1 MTSLTN
7 TLDELLPGNYV
18 EVTLDDGTTMEG
30 PASPVDYLP
39 DDRFRIEISP
49 GTESIRRCEI
59 SARYVEGEWE
69 TPEVRHY
76 SLGDDDWT
84 VAGVVDD
91 MRISR

>member
-1 MTSLTN
+1 MTSLTE
-7 TLDELLPGNYV
+7 TLDELIPGNRV

-30 PASPVDYLP
+30 PVSPVDYLP
-39 DDRFRIEISP
+39 DDRFRIELNP
-49 GTESIRRCEI
+49 GGTSIRRCEI
-59 SARYVEGEWE
+59 SARYVDGEWE

-84 VAGVVDD
+84 DAGPVDD